1 MPTYNSACAGAARIN
16 GKWGNGVTRTNFNA
30 TAGAPLFI
38 NSSAFV
44 ATPNLIFGNTARTAP
59 YNIYG
64 PGNYN
69 LDVSLRRSFAFH
81 LGETSRL
88 SLQADLYNVTNHT
101 QFTVASAVF
110 GNSSFGQV
118 SGTQANTRRS
128 TQLSGRIEF

>member
-1 MPTYNSACAGAARIN
+1 MC
-16 GKWGNGVTRTNFNA
+16 
-30 TAGAPLFI
+30 
-38 NSSAFV
+38 SSD
-44 ATPNLIFGNTARTAP
+44 LFGNTARTAP

-69 LDVSLRRSFAFH
+69 LDISLRRSFALH
-81 LGETSRL
+81 LGESSRL

-110 GNSSFGQV
+110 GNAAFGQV

-128 TQLSGRIEF
+128 AQLSGRIDF